1 MNIYPLIFSNNR
13 NYRIS
18 RHAIFWIMWIAYYT
32 ALTFMKFAREH
43 TMSQR
48 LFYSLVEVTLSTPL
62 DMIFCYSI
70 IYYLLPNFLF
80 RGRYISMISLWL
92 LFTVV
97 FIGVYLVYM
106 EQVIPFIRQW
116 FGLPKPS
123 RPSNYYWLF
132 LALFSQ
138 INMEGC
144 MAAAIKLGKLSF
156 IKQQEVDLLKNEK
169 NKLPAQMDKT
179 EMQSVFLF
187 DIISRVEQMAIQRV
201 MAVPEILKKIRNL
214 MTYIIYE
221 NKKPKVDLKKE
232 LELIKEYVEL
242 EKCTRDNPIDV
253 SLFIS
258 GNINSQSI
266 ASFILF
272 PCIQNA
278 FKQVSELNVEDK
290 KIVIDI
296 KVKNNSILDLT
307 ISWNKPLDTSTLA
320 EGKNIILQN
329 LNKRLSLI
337 YPQSH
342 EMKVLIMVN
351 EIITTLKIDLKTA
364 VN

>member
-1 MNIYPLIFSNNR
+1 MKIYPLIFSNNR
-13 NYRIS
+13 NYRFA
-18 RHAIFWIMWIAYYT
+18 RHAIFWVMWIAYYA
-32 ALTFMKFAREH
+32 ALTTMKFPKQA
-43 TMSQR
+43 MSQK
-48 LFYSLVEVTLSTPL
+48 LFYSITEVTLSTPL

-70 IYYLLPNFLF
+70 IYYLLPTFLF
-80 RGRYISMISLWL
+80 RGRYIGMLLMWL
-92 LFTVV
+92 LFTVIFIAV
-97 FIGVYLVYM
+97 FVVYM
-106 EQVIPFIRQW
+106 EQIIPYIRGW
-116 FGLPKPS
+116 FGLPMPTKPG
-123 RPSNYYWLF
+123 NYYWLF

-156 IKQQEVDLLKNEK
+156 IKQQEVDLLRHEK
-169 NKLPAQMDKT
+169 NRLPAQMDKT
-179 EMQSVFLF
+179 EMQSMFLV
-187 DIISRVEQMAIQRV
+187 DIINRVEE
-201 MAVPEILKKIRNL
+201 MAVQKPTLVPGMIKKIRTL

-221 NKKPKVDLKKE
+221 NKKNKVDLKKE

-242 EKCTRDNPIDV
+242 EKCTRDNVIDV
-253 SLFIS
+253 NLLIS
-258 GNINSQSI
+258 GNVDSQSI

-278 FKQVSELNVEDK
+278 FKQVSCLDIDDK
-290 KIVIDI
+290 KITIDI
-296 KVKNNSILDLT
+296 KVKNNNVLELMT
-307 ISWNKPLDTSTLA
+307 SWSKPLDTSTLA

-342 EMKVLIMVN
+342 ELKVFILVD
-351 EIITTLKIDLKTA
+351 EIITNLKIDLKTA

>member
-18 RHAIFWIMWIAYYT
+18 RHAIFWFMWIAYYA
-32 ALTFMKFAREH
+32 ALTTMKFTNEH
-43 TMSQR
+43 SLSQR
-48 LFYSLVEVTLSTPL
+48 LFYSIVEVTLSTPL

-80 RGRYISMISLWL
+80 RGRYISMVLMWL
-92 LFTVV
+92 LFTIIFIAV
-97 FIGVYLVYM
+97 FVVYM
-106 EQVIPFIRQW
+106 EQIIPYIRGW
-116 FGLPKPS
+116 FGLPKPGK
-123 RPSNYYWLF
+123 PSNYFWLF

-144 MAAAIKLGKLSF
+144 MAAAIKLGKLAF
-156 IKQQEVDLLKNEK
+156 IKQQEVDLLRNEK

-187 DIISRVEQMAIQRV
+187 DIISRIEEMAIQKPMTV
-201 MAVPEILKKIRNL
+201 SGNLKKIRNL
-214 MTYIIYE
+214 MTYIVYE
-221 NKKPKVDLKKE
+221 NKKAKVDLKKE

-242 EKCTRDNPIDV
+242 EKCTRDNVIDV

-258 GNINSQSI
+258 GNIDSQSI

-278 FKQVSELNVEDK
+278 FKQVSELSVEHK

-307 ISWNKPLDTSTLA
+307 ISWSKPLDTSTLA

-337 YPQSH
+337 YPESH

-351 EIITTLKIDLKTA
+351 EIITSLKIDLKTA

>member
-18 RHAIFWIMWIAYYT
+18 RHAIFWLMWIAYYT
-32 ALTFMKFAREH
+32 IFSTLNLKSSYPLSHRFF
-43 TMSQR
+43 SSF
-48 LFYSLVEVTLSTPL
+48 LEVAISTPM

-80 RGRYISMISLWL
+80 RGRYISMILLWL
-92 LFTVV
+92 LFTVIFIAV
-97 FIGVYLVYM
+97 FVIYM
-106 EQVIPFIRQW
+106 QQVIPFIRGW
-116 FGLPKPS
+116 FSLPKPV
-123 RPSNYYWLF
+123 RPSNYNWLF

-156 IKQQEVDLLKNEK
+156 IKQQEVDLLRNEK
-169 NKLPAQMDKT
+169 NELPVQMDKT
-179 EMQSVFLF
+179 EMQSVFLV
-187 DIISRVEQMAIQRV
+187 DIIGRVEEMAVRKV
-201 MAVPEILKKIRNL
+201 MAVPGMIKQIRNL

-221 NKKPKVDLKKE
+221 NKKNRVDLKKE
-232 LELIKEYVEL
+232 LELVKEYVEL
-242 EKCTRDNPIDV
+242 EKCTRNDVIDV

-258 GNINSQSI
+258 GYIETENI
-266 ASFILF
+266 APFILF

-278 FKQVSELNVEDK
+278 FKQVSVLNVENK
-290 KIVIDI
+290 KIIIDI
-296 KVKNNSILDLT
+296 NVNNSILDVKM
-307 ISWNKPLDTSTLA
+307 SWNKPLDTSTLA
-320 EGKNIILQN
+320 KGNNIILQN
-329 LNKRLSLI
+329 LSKRLSLI

-342 EMKVLIMVN
+342 EMKLLIMVD
-351 EIITTLKIDLKTA
+351 EIIVTLKIDLKTA